1 MDGGSNRPAPHYPS
15 AYPTSSPS
23 VTDFNYV
30 ERTLAT
36 QLHITEERAMD
47 DLEQELYV
55 GCVDVVVV
63 GFYSSHVDP
72 MRHCVKVTCP
82 FIVQGSHLVN
92 FAEGGDQTLQQMHET
107 IPSLSI
113 LC

>member
-1 MDGGSNRPAPHYPS
+1 MDGGGATPAPHYPS

-23 VTDFNYV
+23 VTDFYYE

-55 GCVDVVVV
+55 GCVDV
-63 GFYSSHVDP
+63 FFF
-72 MRHCVKVTCP
+72 
-82 FIVQGSHLVN
+82 FIPRRSDVSWRKSDLSVYLSFKDRMWIN
-92 FAEGGDQTLQQMHET
+92 FAKGGTKPCNKYET
-107 IPSLSI
+107 IPSLSFLI
-113 LC
+113 